1 MVNKAQCDFDDV
13 SLIIGRCNDRM
24 AYCDT
29 VDAFTDQPGDMAER
43 RGVARRRCY
52 GDTAQS

>member
-1 MVNKAQCDFDDV
+1 MVNKAQYDFDGV
-13 SLIIGRCNDRM
+13 SLTIGRCNNRM

-29 VDAFTDQPGDMAER
+29 VDAITDQPGDMAER
-43 RGVARRRCY
+43 RGVARRRCS